1 MSSVVTHMA
10 PNLARVTARG
20 LAHVCRVLLAFL
32 LMTGPAAAL
41 ESLEYSVKANYLV
54 RFAAFVQW
62 PPEAFPTPTSGLA
75 ICVLGADPF
84 GGNLTKAAEGQTI
97 NGRPIVVRRIA
108 RVDAR
113 SACNILYVGRGGEQ
127 TVRELADQLG
137 DRPVLLVTDE
147 AQGVERGHLHFVIA
161 GNRVRFHID
170 DGAAKNAGLTISS
183 RLLSLAVTVKAA
195 A

>member
-1 MSSVVTHMA
+1 MTAAVTHPPRRIA
-10 PNLARVTARG
+10 SVAARSLARVWG
-20 LAHVCRVLLAFL
+20 ILLALFL
-32 LMTGPAAAL
+32 TASPAAA

-62 PPEAFPTPTSGLA
+62 PPEAFPTPTSALA

-84 GGNLTKAAEGQTI
+84 GADLTNAAAGQMI
-97 NGRPIVVRRIA
+97 NGRAIIVRKLA

-127 TVRELADQLG
+127 TVREVSDILER
-137 DRPVLLVTDE
+137 RPVLIVTDE
-147 AQGVERGHLHFVIA
+147 ARGAERGHLHFVVA

-170 DGAAKNAGLTISS
+170 DAAAKQSGLTISS